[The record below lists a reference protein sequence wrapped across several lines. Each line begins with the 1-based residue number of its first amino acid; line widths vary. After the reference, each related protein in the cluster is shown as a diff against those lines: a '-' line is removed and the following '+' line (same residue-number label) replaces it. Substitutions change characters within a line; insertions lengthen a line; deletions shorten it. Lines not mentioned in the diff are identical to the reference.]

1 MFPLCFLK
9 ASLASALLIVP
20 EEIHL
25 SYDEDYDDDDDDDYD
40 DYDYEEKDEM
50 TKKFS
55 HQLCFPRPRDPHC
68 SPESSPWSINSHRSS
83 T

>member
-25 SYDEDYDDDDDDDYD
+25 SYYEDYDDDDDDDDYD
-40 DYDYEEKDEM
+40 DYDYEEED
-50 TKKFS
+50 
-55 HQLCFPRPRDPHC
+55 
-68 SPESSPWSINSHRSS
+68 
-83 T
+83 